1 MLRRVENVNNVKDSL
16 EEMMRCVQEMMDL
29 TNREVQWVLNID
41 RNKDDAPLLSTEH
54 LLTLFDVLH
63 VDMQQ
68 AVRFPF
74 RLTPSAPS
82 RSEPSNALL
91 RRHTMTHSGMR
102 FKQFRWGFRWE
113 FHLEWICWKA
123 TPA

>member
-29 TNREVQWVLNID
+29 TYREVQWVLNID
-41 RNKDDAPLLSTEH
+41 RNKEDDAPLLSTEH

-68 AVRFPF
+68 AVRFPSHS
-74 RLTPSAPS
+74 LLVLHLV
-82 RSEPSNALL
+82 RSPA
-91 RRHTMTHSGMR
+91 THCSEGT
-102 FKQFRWGFRWE
+102 Q
-113 FHLEWICWKA
+113 
-123 TPA
+123 

>member
-1 MLRRVENVNNVKDSL
+1 MLRRVESVSNVQDSL

-41 RNKDDAPLLSTEH
+41 RNGEDDAPLLSTEH

-63 VDMQQ
+63 IDMRQ
-68 AVRFPF
+68 AVLVSL

-82 RSEPSNALL
+82 RSERCNARL
-91 RRHTMTHSGMR
+91 RRHTMMLSGTL
-102 FKQFRWGFRWE
+102 FKLFRWGFVGS
-113 FHLEWICWKA
+113 FI
-123 TPA
+123 

>member
-29 TNREVQWVLNID
+29 TYREVQWVLNID
-41 RNKDDAPLLSTEH
+41 RNKEDDAPLLSTEH

-68 AVRFPF
+68 AVRLPF

-82 RSEPSNALL
+82 RSEPCNALL
-91 RRHTMTHSGMR
+91 RRYTMTHSGMP
-102 FKQFRWGFRWE
+102 FKQFRWGFIGS
-113 FHLEWICWKA
+113 FI
-123 TPA
+123 